1 MEGVRFLVDVEDSLI
16 FSIALPALNQF
27 TDEKVYPYFAEKW
40 DIGRKQKNR
49 ETCALKILKKSDIE
63 REEKDKVIH
72 LEEYSKRARA

>member
-1 MEGVRFLVDVEDSLI
+1 MVDSLI
-16 FSIALPALNQF
+16 FSIALPVLKQF
-27 TDEKVYPYFAEKW
+27 TDDKVYPYFAEKW
-40 DIGRKQKNR
+40 DIGRKNR

>member
-1 MEGVRFLVDVEDSLI
+1 MAAAV
-16 FSIALPALNQF
+16 
-27 TDEKVYPYFAEKW
+27 

>member
-1 MEGVRFLVDVEDSLI
+1 MLRNGILGE
-16 FSIALPALNQF
+16 N
-27 TDEKVYPYFAEKW
+27 
-40 DIGRKQKNR
+40 NR

>member
-1 MEGVRFLVDVEDSLI
+1 MVDSLI
-16 FSIALPALNQF
+16 FSIALPVLKQF
-27 TDEKVYPYFAEKW
+27 TDDKVIHILLRNGILGE
-40 DIGRKQKNR
+40 KNR

>member
-1 MEGVRFLVDVEDSLI
+1 MLVTQLKRLTMRRFIHILLRNGILGENKKI
-16 FSIALPALNQF
+16 
-27 TDEKVYPYFAEKW
+27 
-40 DIGRKQKNR
+40 